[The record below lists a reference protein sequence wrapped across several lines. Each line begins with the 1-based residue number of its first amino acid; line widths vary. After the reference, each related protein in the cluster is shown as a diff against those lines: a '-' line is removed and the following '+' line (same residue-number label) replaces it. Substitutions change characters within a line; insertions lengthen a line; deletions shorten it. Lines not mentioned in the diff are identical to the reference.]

1 MLHASPGGAAGDMAG
16 SSPAA
21 WLRRVLPQASPR
33 HEAEEP
39 EPQRVCGPSSPRQ
52 LPASRLCLLSPAAAL
67 LVARR

>member
-1 MLHASPGGAAGDMAG
+1 MAG

-52 LPASRLCLLSPAAAL
+52 LPAS
-67 LVARR
+67 